1 MRVYSLGERV
11 SRRERRCQHF
21 ETPLDSGHAHWDAVR
36 GRLDGAGS
44 RCYQPEAQGALTV
57 PATQQ
62 GQAPCRSDS
71 TLPTLTSAD
80 LTLPAHSAESRRAI
94 LRNSTPTRPRVL
106 REDGHATRTAAAE
119 TTRPRR
125 RARGPVQV
133 RGWIGLGGH
142 RNSILRHR
150 RWAGNIRWRK
160 RCPRPCRR
168 WTWTATRCRL
178 YVHLSLPSSVRARA
192 HLFCLARA
200 GRRGAAPRV
209 NLGPGFPPFRCRT
222 LVPSHP
228 RRASSR
234 PASASP
240 SRRFTTSTTGTS
252 SFASSFRHLFRR
264 GARSVTTRRSQFW
277 PRGTDRL
284 VAAGGVRPRVRGRR
298 FSHGDGRFGRGCAQ
312 TVRRDWWW
320 RRRLE
325 SHDGLPRRLHQML
338 AARAGPL
345 QSRGA
350 DLILFTYSYH
360 LAFFLSLHVSLSPPR
375 VVSYLPLQCT
385 FSLNRSH

>member
-1 MRVYSLGERV
+1 M
-11 SRRERRCQHF
+11 
-21 ETPLDSGHAHWDAVR
+21 
-36 GRLDGAGS
+36 
-44 RCYQPEAQGALTV
+44 
-57 PATQQ
+57 
-62 GQAPCRSDS
+62 
-71 TLPTLTSAD
+71 
-80 LTLPAHSAESRRAI
+80 
-94 LRNSTPTRPRVL
+94 
-106 REDGHATRTAAAE
+106 
-119 TTRPRR
+119 
-125 RARGPVQV
+125 
-133 RGWIGLGGH
+133 
-142 RNSILRHR
+142 
-150 RWAGNIRWRK
+150 
-160 RCPRPCRR
+160 CPRPCRR

-284 VAAGGVRPRVRGRR
+284 VAAAGVRPRVRGRR
-298 FSHGDGRFGRGCAQ
+298 FSHDDGRLGRGCAQ

-345 QSRGA
+345 QPRRADVTLAYSLISR
-350 DLILFTYSYH
+350 I
-360 LAFFLSLHVSLSPPR
+360 FFFSLSLAC
-375 VVSYLPLQCT
+375 LPLAYACCFILTLAMHLPPKIRRWFRSPRSASAAGTDTPLDGVCANQRALSGGVT
-385 FSLNRSH
+385 VSRVSFGSLARSAHPDASDPCYLWHA